1 MKPSTSRSY
10 PGAARPVPGF
20 PIGGVTSAE
29 TDAILKAD
37 RNPGGIGMACPFIH
51 EAVRSSYITKLMVCE
66 SPACSRD
73 PFLPTL
79 GELRRHCLSK
89 NDYRAC
95 SLYCEAKARRSDG
108 ALAATARA

>member
-1 MKPSTSRSY
+1 M
-10 PGAARPVPGF
+10 
-20 PIGGVTSAE
+20 
-29 TDAILKAD
+29 AD

-79 GELRRHCLSK
+79 GELRRYCLSK
-89 NDYRAC
+89 SDYRAC
-95 SLYCEAKARRSDG
+95 ALYSQAKARGSESPY
-108 ALAATARA
+108 ASPARA